1 MKKAFL
7 LTSLIIFMATAALQ
21 AQVVKSIG
29 LQPGIVWAKQSRDY
43 KDISIEDYLSYRT
56 GFHMGVNLEF
66 LQHEYFSILAEGGF
80 IQKGNKME
88 VNVST
93 PEGLLTGETKIFKT
107 SIKYAYLSPMFK
119 LRKEFGGFVPYL
131 FAGPRIDYQLSYTS
145 DLLAG
150 LENDLNKLIF
160 GLSYGLG
167 LEYMF
172 GPVGVAAVF
181 QHQYDLS
188 KLYNKEAVEGEYT
201 GLSIKNNAFVLDLG
215 VRFYLGK
222 DE

>member
-7 LTSLIIFMATAALQ
+7 LTSLIIFMATTALQ
-21 AQVVKSIG
+21 AQLLKSIG
-29 LQPGIVWAKQSRDY
+29 IQPGIVWAKQSWDY
-43 KDISIEDYLSYRT
+43 KDISVEDNSLYRT
-56 GFHMGVNLEF
+56 GFHMGVNVEF
-66 LQHEYFSILAEGGF
+66 LQHEYFSLLAEAGF
-80 IQKGNKME
+80 IEKGNNLE
-88 VNVST
+88 VEITT
-93 PEGLLTGETKIFKT
+93 PDTPDGTGETMIIKT
-107 SIKYAYLSPMFK
+107 TIRYAYLSPMFK
-119 LRKEFGGFVPYL
+119 ARKEFGGFVPYL

-150 LENDLNKLIF
+150 LEDDLNKFIL

-167 LEYMF
+167 LEVMF

-215 VRFYLGK
+215 VRFYFGR
-222 DE
+222 